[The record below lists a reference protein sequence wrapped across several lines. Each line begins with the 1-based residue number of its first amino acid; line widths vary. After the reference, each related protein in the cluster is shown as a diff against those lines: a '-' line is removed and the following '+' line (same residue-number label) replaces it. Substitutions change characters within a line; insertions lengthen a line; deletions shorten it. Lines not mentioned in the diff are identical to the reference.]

1 MGKINLD
8 STDITILKYIIED
21 PKISQH
27 TIAKK
32 INKSQPAVGA
42 RIKKYEE
49 LGLLQYQT
57 GINFRKANLFMVIV
71 NLKAIDTSNVWTMA
85 KYCPFIINAFR
96 ISGKYNICVLL
107 ASTKLE
113 KLYKIVNFHFRMNP
127 GIKKISMELISDFA
141 RDFILPIDFNIE
153 TLKQSMEDGCGACE
167 FCQNKKIMR
176 FEQPQTD

>member
-1 MGKINLD
+1 MGKIDLD
-8 STDITILKYIIED
+8 STDLTILKYILDD

-42 RIKKYEE
+42 RIKKYEK

-57 GINFRKANLFMVIV
+57 GINFKKANLSMVIV
-71 NLKAIDTSNVWTMA
+71 NLKAIDTSNVWKMA
-85 KYCPFIINAFR
+85 EYCPFIVNAFR
-96 ISGKYNICVLL
+96 ISGKYNICLL
-107 ASTKLE
+107 LVSTKIE
-113 KLYKIVNFHFRMNP
+113 KLDKIVNYHFRTNP

-153 TLKQSMEDGCGACE
+153 TLKPSMKDGCGACE

-176 FEQPQTD
+176 FKQPQTD

>member
-1 MGKINLD
+1 MGKIDLD
-8 STDITILKYIIED
+8 ETDLIILKLLIED

-71 NLKAIDTSNVWTMA
+71 NLKVTDTNNVWSMA
-85 KYCPFIINAFR
+85 KYCPFILNAFR

-113 KLYKIVNFHFRMNP
+113 KLYNIVNYHFRKNP

-141 RDFILPIDFNIE
+141 RDFVLPIDFNVE
-153 TLKQSMEDGCGACE
+153 TLKPSMEDGCGACD
-167 FCQNKKIMR
+167 FCQNKEIMR
-176 FEQPQTD
+176 FERPETD